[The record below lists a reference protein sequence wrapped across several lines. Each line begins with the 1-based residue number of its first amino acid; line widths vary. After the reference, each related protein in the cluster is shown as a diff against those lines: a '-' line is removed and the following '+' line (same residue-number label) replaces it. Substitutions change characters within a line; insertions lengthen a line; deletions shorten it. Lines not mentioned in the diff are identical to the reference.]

1 MKKIIDKMGLIKI
14 KIFCS
19 VKDPDKK
26 IKRKV
31 TDLEKIFARDV
42 SDKGLLS
49 KRHKFKNNNP
59 I

>member
-1 MKKIIDKMGLIKI
+1 MKKIIDKMDLIKI

>member
-1 MKKIIDKMGLIKI
+1 MKKIIDKMDFIKI

-19 VKDPDKK
+19 VKGPDKK
-26 IKRKV
+26 IKRRV
-31 TDLEKIFARDV
+31 TDLEKTFARDV

-49 KRHKFKNNNP
+49 KKHKFKNNNP